1 MPMMYNPAGGAQRA
15 GGGSPPSNSRQ
26 TNLQRIDQAAMRRRK
41 DKRPA
46 QGQSPALPGVPQLP
60 VAGLPEQ
67 QQQQRQQQPMQQPSQ
82 AQQSAQ
88 QQQQQGQAALPSY
101 VGGAMGQMIP
111 RGGGGFGMTAEER
124 EAEREGEG
132 TGGTWTSSGGRGDT
146 PMTV

>member
-26 TNLQRIDQAAMRRRK
+26 TNLQRIDQAAMRKRK

-46 QGQSPALPGVPQLP
+46 QGQSPALPGVPQLS

-88 QQQQQGQAALPSY
+88 QQQQWLRWGAILTGTNHGGMSSQAINLPAQTPKPCPVHQPPSPYPALLPEW
-101 VGGAMGQMIP
+101 ALL
-111 RGGGGFGMTAEER
+111 
-124 EAEREGEG
+124 GE
-132 TGGTWTSSGGRGDT
+132 
-146 PMTV
+146 